1 MSRTLIPLQVSDTST
16 FAKALR
22 AQLVAHQGLPS
33 HLQMLNMVAKAAGHG
48 NMQALRARAELNS
61 AIIRVDEEDII
72 SKRPEAVDEKHIE
85 RVVRCFDDSRRLL
98 RWPSRRSDQILVLWI
113 LWSQMPASVAMS
125 ERDVSGLLQEKHL
138 FGDHALLRRELY
150 ELGLVTRTRDGSV
163 YRRVEQPV
171 AMNLAS
177 ALRRLA
183 SR

>member
-16 FAKALR
+16 FAKSLR

-33 HLQMLNMVAKAAGHG
+33 HLEMLNMVAKAAGHR
-48 NMQALRARAELNS
+48 NVQALRAIAEPTS
-61 AIIRVDEEDII
+61 AIVGVDEEDL
-72 SKRPEAVDEKHIE
+72 SLRPEAVDEKLVD
-85 RVVRCFDDSRRLL
+85 RVVRCFNDSRRLL

-113 LWSQMPASVAMS
+113 LWSQMPASVELS

-138 FGDHALLRRELY
+138 FGDYALLRRELY

-171 AMNLAS
+171 PVNVAS